1 MQPSTAFSYIS
12 RALRQTTPHIVGA
25 LRLLAASFTPQ
36 ELNDKGWSLYADFRP
51 TVEGW
56 GKRAEVRCDAIL
68 ALRKQ
73 GRVQGAL
80 ASGGT
85 GGVDLLADVVKF
97 ENNDVAQQ
105 KRTEEQE
112 PKHKKH
118 RGLSLEEYEAELDE
132 DTTFLPC

>member
-1 MQPSTAFSYIS
+1 
-12 RALRQTTPHIVGA
+12 VGA

-56 GKRAEVRCDAIL
+56 GKRGEVRCDAIL

-80 ASGGT
+80 GPGGT
-85 GGVDLLADVVKF
+85 GEVDLLADVVKF
-97 ENNDVAQQ
+97 ENVNDVAQQ
-105 KRTEEQE
+105 ERTGEQE

-132 DTTFLPC
+132 DTTFYHVDLVEQT